1 MRKGLLSVV
10 AGNTPDVRGAVVD
23 RLLRLSPRAVLL
35 SVSIEGRRGGRP
47 VVQRY
52 LSGAE
57 ATGREASK
65 GATGDPVVILRQD
78 LLELRRT
85 AGPAHVVLALP
96 ENVGVLPL
104 MVELWRA
111 RVGSGSLGEFY
122 DPAPVVVGVDP
133 ASFMADIS
141 CVHQSLRLW
150 TGRDRSEPLT
160 PAEAAARQVEAAD
173 ALIIPDGAVD
183 GGEQRSA
190 FAALAAQ
197 LNSHALLLTPADAGL
212 PESET
217 PESLVQAGR
226 EGAAEQWQAQL
237 EPVTVMRSRP
247 GGSRGVASLLWQSRR
262 PLHPERL
269 ADVLPT
275 VMSGVVRGRGHLWLC
290 SRPES
295 VVTWRSAG
303 PYLELREADRWLEA
317 ADSPAWTAASPQRRA
332 LASWFWDAYYGE
344 RRNEIVLTG
353 IDLDQEGIR
362 TALDTALLTDAE
374 LSLGRD
380 GWTSFPDPLLTG
392 ADSR

>member
-10 AGNTPDVRGAVVD
+10 AGNTPGVRGAVVD

-35 SVSIEGRRGGRP
+35 AVSIEGREAGHP

-57 ATGREASK
+57 ATRPEASR

-85 AGPAHVVLALP
+85 AEPAHVVLALP
-96 ENVGVLPL
+96 EDVDVLPL

-133 ASFMADIS
+133 VSFMADIG

-150 TGRDRSEPLT
+150 TGRDRSEPLS

-173 ALIIPDGAVD
+173 AVIVPEDASDGS
-183 GGEQRSA
+183 EQTSA

-197 LNSHALLLTPADAGL
+197 LNSHALLLTPVEAG
-212 PESET
+212 T
-217 PESLVQAGR
+217 PETELPQSLVGAGR
-226 EGAAEQWQAQL
+226 EGAAEEWQARL
-237 EPVTVMRSRP
+237 EPVTVPRSRQ
-247 GGSRGVASLLWQSRR
+247 GGSRRVGSLLWQARR

-269 ADVLPT
+269 ADALPT

-303 PYLELREADRWLEA
+303 AYLELREADRWLEA
-317 ADSPAWTAASPQRRA
+317 ADSRAWNAASPQRRT
-332 LASWFWDAYYGE
+332 LASWFWDVYYGE

-353 IDLDQEGIR
+353 IDLEQEGIR
-362 TALDTALLTDAE
+362 AALDAALLTDAE

-380 GWTSFPDPLLTG
+380 GWTSFPDPLLSST
-392 ADSR
+392 DSQ